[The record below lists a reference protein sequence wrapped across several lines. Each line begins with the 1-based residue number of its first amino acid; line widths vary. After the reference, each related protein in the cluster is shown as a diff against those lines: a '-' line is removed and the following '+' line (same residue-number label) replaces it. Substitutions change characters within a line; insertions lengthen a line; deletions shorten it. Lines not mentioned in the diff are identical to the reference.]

1 MQNTENPRADCVWP
15 DKMPRLENRTAIV
28 TGAGQGIGRALAIG
42 FARKGAEGVI
52 ADVNEANAIA
62 VRDEIQAAG
71 GTALAMRTDVSHED
85 SVQSMLENPLRE
97 FRKVEI
103 LVNNAGIYALSSVKE
118 MREEEWD

>member
-1 MQNTENPRADCVWP
+1 
-15 DKMPRLENRTAIV
+15 MPRLENRTAIV

-118 MREEEWD
+118 MREEEWDRE